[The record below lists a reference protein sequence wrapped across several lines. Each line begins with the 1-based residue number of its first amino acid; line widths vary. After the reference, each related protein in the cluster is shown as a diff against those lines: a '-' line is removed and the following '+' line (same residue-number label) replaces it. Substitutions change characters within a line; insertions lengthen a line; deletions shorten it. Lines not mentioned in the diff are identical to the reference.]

1 MEVKTNSYYKAVYI
15 LCFIFASLM
24 VFVSLFGLLGVS
36 MSNEIFMEIYQA
48 SIEQGDTPEVALAY
62 AQSIKTFT
70 YIIFVYCII
79 CSGFTFAEGGIF
91 LKLSQMDNKQAYEK
105 YNFALAWT
113 IVSFFFCG
121 LLIFGLA
128 LAGLLAVQRKQREQ
142 YLAEKVDVPENAQTQ
157 TNNTVSGPSVSEAK
171 VSNEPDLSL
180 ENMEKVRER
189 LVKLQEIKELGAIN
203 DEEYERIRSEIM
215 SSLNPK
221 NEVKEEPV
229 VTVDPV
235 AEKKAKRIA
244 KLEELKACGA
254 ISEEE
259 YAKLK
264 EKVENEQ

>member
-24 VFVSLFGLLGVS
+24 ALVCLFALLGVS
-36 MSNEIFMEIYQA
+36 MSNELFLEIYQ
-48 SIEQGDTPEVALAY
+48 SCIEEGQSAEAALAY
-62 AQSIKTFT
+62 VQTVKTMT
-70 YIIFVYCII
+70 YVLLVYGLIG
-79 CSGFTFAEGGIF
+79 SGFTFAEGGIF
-91 LKLSQMDNKQAYEK
+91 LKLSQMNDKQAYEK
-105 YNFALAWT
+105 FNFALAWT

-128 LAGLLAVQRKQREQ
+128 LAGLLSVQKKQKEQ
-142 YLAEKVDVPENAQTQ
+142 YLSGKVNVPENAQTQ
-157 TNNTVSGPSVSEAK
+157 TNNTVSQPGVSEAK
-171 VSNEPDLSL
+171 VSNKPDLSL

-189 LVKLQEIKELGAIN
+189 LIKLQEIKELGAIN

-215 SSLNPK
+215 FSLNPK